1 MKNKALKYL
10 YITQFLSA
18 FADNMALFVIA
29 NLLRQN
35 GFSPV
40 ALALVS
46 MAFFLPFILM
56 APVVGPIAD
65 KYSKTAI
72 LLAGNFLKLL
82 GIVLLMSVDHH
93 SIMALMASYFT
104 VGIGAVV
111 YSPAKYG
118 ILVELTENEMEL
130 FEANSRIEAYTIL
143 AILLG
148 IGGGGAIAAVTSV
161 AVSFSI
167 CLLLFAASIAMT
179 FYIPMQ
185 RGNPHIKISEEIRL
199 FFENF
204 RLLYRHPTTH
214 YALIGTGAFWMSS
227 AVLRIAVL
235 AWIPLTLGFAENDFR
250 VSLILAT
257 TSIGIIGGAFFAP
270 KVIPLSRFTKAIF
283 YGFLMTGCIML
294 FPWIHSTFIAILM
307 LLAVGFMGG
316 VFIVP
321 MNTVIQEQG
330 LQIIGSGKT
339 IAVQNFVENSLM
351 LGGTA
356 IYYAVAY
363 MGGSVSFAILFQG
376 ILLAVFLGYLVIKI
390 PEVDRARTKRI

>member
-46 MAFFLPFILM
+46 MAFFVPFIVM

-65 KYSKTAI
+65 KHSKTAV
-72 LLAGNFLKLL
+72 LLVGNFLKLL
-82 GIVLLMSVDHH
+82 GIVLLMSVDHQ
-93 SIMALMASYFT
+93 SIIALMASYFT

-161 AVSFSI
+161 VVSSSI

-185 RGNPHIKISEEIRL
+185 RGNRHIKIGKEVRL

-204 RLLYRHPTTH
+204 QLLYRHPTTH

-235 AWIPLTLGFAENDFR
+235 AWIPLALGFAENDFR

-270 KVIPLSRFTKAIF
+270 KVIPLSRFTKAIL

-351 LGGTA
+351 LGGTV

-376 ILLAVFLGYLVIKI
+376 ILLVVFLGYLVIKI

>member
-1 MKNKALKYL
+1 MNHQALKFL

-65 KYSKTAI
+65 KYSKTTI
-72 LLAGNFLKLL
+72 LLAGNLLKLL
-82 GIVLLMSVDHH
+82 GIVLLMVVDHQ
-93 SIMALMASYFT
+93 SIVALMVSYFT

-118 ILVELTENEMEL
+118 ILVELTGNEMEL

-148 IGGGGAIAAVTSV
+148 IGGGGAIAAITS
-161 AVSFSI
+161 AGVSSSI

-179 FYIPMQ
+179 FFIPMQ
-185 RGNPHIKISEEIRL
+185 RGNPHIKIGEEIRL
-199 FFENF
+199 FFDNF
-204 RLLYRHPTTH
+204 RLLYRHPATH
-214 YALIGTGAFWMSS
+214 YALVGTGAFWMSS

-235 AWIPLTLGFAENDFR
+235 AWIPLTLGFAEDDFR

-270 KVIPLSRFTKAIF
+270 KVIPLSRFTKAIL
-283 YGFLMTGCIML
+283 YGFLMTGCIMV
-294 FPWIHSTFIAILM
+294 FPWIQSTFIAILM

-339 IAVQNFVENSLM
+339 IAVQNFVENGLM